1 MTKSFLDGTEN
12 LLYQTSDSV
21 GRTTLLTPSG
31 LAFETMNEVYEYRN
45 GSLLQRGPIE
55 GDELVRKGNFLF
67 WGKEGLIYLAD
78 LLTTNTTTITNQG
91 GYPFFH
97 SDGSI
102 LMHGDHSIIRYY
114 AGVFSVL
121 ASDPNTSFDY
131 PETDG
136 RNTCCIIF
144 TGTNS
149 MLVFLTNGTTVKIA
163 DSSGPTASE
172 YQMNN
177 GWIAYTRDAGTGQ
190 YQVWRRAP
198 DGTTVQLTFFGSS
211 STLGALAPNGEVA
224 FYNNSHLYISKGT
237 WPPVDVGL
245 TPTNYLGPYLKPFW
259 QNNWWYARIG
269 GSLFRIYTGSTQIIN
284 PQFTANSFRF
294 DLIGA
299 MGQQM
304 VSQSSTDLVHWTD
317 FATNN
322 IGDGA
327 NMSVI
332 DTGLAGVPAKFYR
345 LRLQ

>member
-1 MTKSFLDGTEN
+1 MIKSLSTGTET
-12 LLYQTSDSV
+12 LLYQTSGVSTAV
-21 GRTTLLTPSG
+21 LTPSG
-31 LAFETMNEVYEYRN
+31 VAFSQASVYEYRN
-45 GSLLQRGPIE
+45 GSLLRRGPMTSS
-55 GDELVRKGNFLF
+55 GLFRKGNFLF
-67 WGKEGLIYLAD
+67 WGNDSILYLGD
-78 LLTTNTTTITNQG
+78 LLTTNTTSITNLG
-91 GYPFFH
+91 GYNDSFY
-97 SDGSI
+97 SDGTILLSGGNSI
-102 LMHGDHSIIRYY
+102 QRYR
-114 AGVFSVL
+114 AGVFTVL
-121 ASDPNTSFDY
+121 ASDPNTGFDH
-131 PETDG
+131 PQTDG
-136 RNTCCIIF
+136 SSVCCIIWNT
-144 TGTNS
+144 TGPIPPR
-149 MLVFLTNGTTVKIA
+149 LVFLANGTTGAKIA
-163 DSSGPTASE
+163 DNPGE

-177 GWIAYTRDAGTGQ
+177 GWIAYTRDGGTGQ
-190 YQVWRRAP
+190 WQVWRRAP

-211 STLGALAPNGEVA
+211 STLGSLAPNGEVA
-224 FYNNSHLYISKGT
+224 FYNNSHLYVSKGT